1 MSRKG
6 FTLVEIAIVLLVIGL
21 ILGLAVK
28 GRTLIDSARIRS
40 EIRKLERF
48 QTAFAAYVSRTGS
61 MPISDTITTVL
72 FIDKAELVKHGYLNN
87 SELNTDYKDIYPDI
101 RWNFAGCTSLLVTP
115 ASTGKQAEL
124 QWNDAQNY
132 APGLS
137 NICVTTIED
146 NFMGN
151 FIANIHFSNILSC
164 YIENMIDDRNYLGGS
179 GRVFAQA
186 TSSVPVTSFDNCSE
200 LEGSD
205 EYGYKI
211 Y

>member
-61 MPISDTITTVL
+61 MPISDTITSDL

-101 RWNFAGCTSLLVTP
+101 RWNFAGCTSLLITP
-115 ASTGKQAEL
+115 ADPSTGKPAKL
-124 QWNDAQNY
+124 KWGNAQNY

-137 NICVTTIED
+137 NICVTTVAD
-146 NFMGN
+146 NFTGTLLPN
-151 FIANIHFSNILSC
+151 VHFSKILSC
-164 YIENMIDDRNYLGGS
+164 YIENMVDDRSYFGGS
-179 GRVFAQA
+179 GRAFNYGDE
-186 TSSVPVTSFDNCSE
+186 PIDGFDNCSE
-200 LEGSD
+200 LDNSSP
-205 EYGYKI
+205 YGYKI